1 MQYNDIHK
9 KLFRKRNEALIR
21 VAIAKFYRETTEL
34 AFYCECTDIRCREVI
49 KMTAGSFIAIHK
61 NRRRFIMKY
70 GHNVAKFEKIIDS
83 TNGYCVVQSIEPT
96 NHSEDKL
103 L

>member
-1 MQYNDIHK
+1 MQYNDIYK

-34 AFYCECTDIRCREVI
+34 AFYCECTDISCREVI
-49 KMTAGSFIAIHK
+49 RLTADRYVAIHK

-70 GHNVAKFEKIIDS
+70 GHNVPMFEKIIDS